1 MKKIIAII
9 LSLTSCAALMAG
21 CGVSAENK
29 ELSEYKKSMEGIFST
44 LEEIDT
50 EINEIDPDSED
61 SLESLYTEFDKLIT
75 TYSDLSSLTAPT
87 EGAPETFA
95 YIDDLADQA
104 YDYMVQADD
113 YLNQSFDESS
123 YNETTLNAAL
133 ECYDRANKRIGYII
147 DLLHGELPQDE
158 TITYN

>member
-1 MKKIIAII
+1 MKKIAAIF
-9 LSLTSCAALMAG
+9 LSLTTCLTLMAG
-21 CGVSAENK
+21 CGSSEENK
-29 ELSEYKKSMEGIFST
+29 ELSEYKDSMESFFST

-50 EINEIDPDSED
+50 EINEIDPEADD
-61 SLESLYTEFDKLIT
+61 SLESLYTEFDKLIE
-75 TYSDLSSLTAPT
+75 TYSDLAALTAPT

-133 ECYDRANKRIGYII
+133 ECYDRANKRVGYII